1 MGETQTVQDAL
12 DAARHRETMAAAARG
27 EVEWLTPEET
37 LAFVAAATPLAFWRK
52 KRGLTQKALATQA
65 GISQSYMAELESGK
79 RKGDPALFKRLARA
93 LTVRME
99 DVVED
104 GGQRFSKA

>member
-1 MGETQTVQDAL
+1 MGEIVTSQDAL

-37 LAFVAAATPLAFWRK
+37 LAFAAAATPLAFWRR
-52 KRGLTQKALATQA
+52 KRGLTQKALAMQT
-65 GISQSYMAELESGK
+65 GISQSYMAELEAGK

-93 LTVRME
+93 LAVRME

-104 GGQRFSKA
+104 GG

>member
-1 MGETQTVQDAL
+1 MGEKQIAQDAL
-12 DAARHRETMAAAARG
+12 DAAHHRETMAAAARG
-27 EVEWLTPEET
+27 EIEWLTREET

-52 KRGLTQKALATQA
+52 KRGLTQKALAALA

-93 LTVRME
+93 LAVRME

-104 GGQRFSKA
+104 GA

>member
-1 MGETQTVQDAL
+1 MRL
-12 DAARHRETMAAAARG
+12 KSRRSR
-27 EVEWLTPEET
+27 
-37 LAFVAAATPLAFWRK
+37 RS
-52 KRGLTQKALATQA
+52 RGLIQKALAAQA

-93 LTVRME
+93 LAVRME

-104 GGQRFSKA
+104 GG